1 MSRDRRR
8 QGKAYGMNSLVLKWI
23 LIALFATLP
32 LSQVSS
38 AAAQSDWVYSA
49 MPATTCREGASAG
62 IAIRRAPKPTNRI
75 VIVMQ
80 GGGFCADSATCSN
93 SPKTFDLTDF
103 SLARASYLNMGIFY
117 RFSPNNPFANYHQ
130 VYIPYCS
137 GDLHAGKVD
146 RVVSDGTTS
155 VTQHHRGAEN
165 TRLFYE
171 RIVSEF
177 RSELQQPGAEV
188 MLAGVSAGGYG
199 VSFNAPVL
207 SGMLPSNVRLI
218 TLNDSGPALDVGTTG
233 SCFSQTMAD
242 YFNFRGTFLSTCPSC
257 GASNWLSAWQTN
269 VLARYP
275 RMTQALI
282 SSSNDGVISKFIS
295 NGFPGCSAH
304 SLAAGQYEAGL
315 RAVRKRMQDA
325 TRIYGTPTASFFISE
340 SDMNTLHVWTILPN
354 YYGNL
359 FHETRAQNAAG
370 ATVLLR
376 DWAPALY
383 DRLPTAADHV
393 GLP

>member
-1 MSRDRRR
+1 
-8 QGKAYGMNSLVLKWI
+8 
-23 LIALFATLP
+23 
-32 LSQVSS
+32 
-38 AAAQSDWVYSA
+38 
-49 MPATTCREGASAG
+49 MPAAICREGASAG

-80 GGGFCADSATCSN
+80 GGGFCADSATCSK
-93 SPKTFDLTDF
+93 SPKTFDLVDF
-103 SLARASYLNMGIFY
+103 SLARASFLNTGIFY
-117 RFSPNNPFANYHQ
+117 RYATNNPFADYHQ

-137 GDLHAGKVD
+137 GDLHAGSAD
-146 RVVSDGTTS
+146 RSVSDGTKS
-155 VTQHHRGAEN
+155 VTQRHRGAQN
-165 TRLFYE
+165 SRLFFE
-171 RIVSEF
+171 RIVGEF
-177 RSELQQPGAEV
+177 RSELQQAGAEV

-218 TLNDSGPALDVGTTG
+218 TLNDSGPTFDVATTG
-233 SCFSQTMAD
+233 ACFTQTMAD
-242 YFNFRGTFLSTCPSC
+242 YFNFRSTFLASCPSC

-269 VLARYP
+269 LLARYP

-282 SSSNDGVISKFIS
+282 SSSNDSVISKFIS
-295 NGFPGCSAH
+295 NGFPGCPPYA
-304 SLAAGQYEAGL
+304 LQAGQYEAGL

-340 SDMNTLHVWTILPN
+340 SDVNTLHVWTILPN

-359 FHETRAQNAAG
+359 LHETRAQNAAG

-376 DWAPALY
+376 NWTPALY
-383 DRLPTAADHV
+383 DRVPTAADHV